1 MKPPRLAAVV
11 VLPTPPLV
19 EMMDTT
25 CMGFSSSNGMNRE
38 EASGAFF
45 EALGDPLFDLH
56 RVPAHRAHAQA
67 QRLGE
72 LAFLH
77 QAVDVRALEA
87 GLGFDLGAAQD
98 AVLGRC
104 RRGAIGRASCRAR
117 GCKNV

>member
-1 MKPPRLAAVV
+1 
-11 VLPTPPLV
+11 
-19 EMMDTT
+19 MMDTT

-98 AVLGRC
+98 AVLGDRKSVVSGKRVSVRVDLGG
-104 RRGAIGRASCRAR
+104 RRNLKKKQDRVN
-117 GCKNV
+117 KE